1 MTASTRVPGR
11 VAIAITLGLSFVLV
25 TLAARAY
32 EHPCP
37 PGIDPWIAR
46 AALETG
52 TPVRAVSCPVERVI
66 VRLEP
71 PATPT
76 MDVEIA
82 RGDGPSFRRA
92 GPFRLSPLIEV
103 DDFSTLPRSQR
114 DAFARFAAW
123 IEAHPGEV
131 RFDAPA
137 LPEWVHEAAPRIGS
151 SFHGPWLPL
160 AALAIVLACRFRRRR
175 VEARDVKLFGLA
187 FGAALALRLALGT
200 WGPLRMNGVAPL
212 WILSATSSPE
222 ATAFYGPG
230 YAEVLGFVARLAGTA
245 PDTAIFA
252 ANAVLSAL
260 AASLA
265 FAIAR
270 LAGLPRSNAVIAAAA
285 LGVDPVAIRIAT
297 TETYLVPILALT
309 LCASAVGLDAANH
322 AARGER
328 RRAFALA
335 VATALLVAQ
344 AARIHP
350 SGWAPAGLAP
360 LAALAC
366 GESVPAGRRIAGA
379 LGLAL
384 LSALVVALTSA
395 ALLLGVAE
403 HIAVGDVFQPTFD
416 WLPRQAPYVAVPLA
430 VVLALLPRAR
440 WLAIVAAAN
449 AVVWLVTRGNYF
461 QSPIWMQAHERLYLT
476 LPILA
481 IASCVPPAWLAPRVV
496 RLAALVAPLAVLV
509 AWAPRVLAGRT
520 TQHLEYRWTRAWLSA
535 LPAECR
541 TIHVAFA
548 GRRNLFLPTY
558 VASPRPQSA
567 FVLIDSN
574 HPTDVRQAIGP
585 RRCTYYVHTSLCSTG
600 DGRPV
605 CAEVE
610 RSLDLEPV
618 ARASYPAIADNG
630 RTDYD
635 TDPVETVISRVVHV
649 SP

>member
-1 MTASTRVPGR
+1 
-11 VAIAITLGLSFVLV
+11 
-25 TLAARAY
+25 
-32 EHPCP
+32 
-37 PGIDPWIAR
+37 
-46 AALETG
+46 
-52 TPVRAVSCPVERVI
+52 
-66 VRLEP
+66 
-71 PATPT
+71 
-76 MDVEIA
+76 
-82 RGDGPSFRRA
+82 
-92 GPFRLSPLIEV
+92 
-103 DDFSTLPRSQR
+103 
-114 DAFARFAAW
+114 
-123 IEAHPGEV
+123 
-131 RFDAPA
+131 
-137 LPEWVHEAAPRIGS
+137 
-151 SFHGPWLPL
+151 
-160 AALAIVLACRFRRRR
+160 
-175 VEARDVKLFGLA
+175 
-187 FGAALALRLALGT
+187 
-200 WGPLRMNGVAPL
+200 
-212 WILSATSSPE
+212 
-222 ATAFYGPG
+222 
-230 YAEVLGFVARLAGTA
+230 
-245 PDTAIFA
+245 
-252 ANAVLSAL
+252 
-260 AASLA
+260 
-265 FAIAR
+265 
-270 LAGLPRSNAVIAAAA
+270 
-285 LGVDPVAIRIAT
+285 
-297 TETYLVPILALT
+297 
-309 LCASAVGLDAANH
+309 
-322 AARGER
+322 
-328 RRAFALA
+328 
-335 VATALLVAQ
+335 
-344 AARIHP
+344 
-350 SGWAPAGLAP
+350 

-618 ARASYPAIADNG
+618 ARASFPAIADNG